1 MGKNFALTMQLP
13 KYQGRR
19 QLHRGSSNSS
29 RVGLVVVAGCMILL
43 VLHLVQIN
51 SFSTKGYE
59 IKQRQ
64 KEVVQLK
71 EQAKRLEIQ
80 SAQLQSIQRVHG
92 DPVILN
98 MVPVTGVSYI
108 QTTALTQK

>member
-13 KYQGRR
+13 MYRGRR
-19 QLHRGSSNSS
+19 QIQRKSASARS
-29 RVGLVVVAGCMILL
+29 GLILVLSCAVLL

-64 KEVVQLK
+64 REVTQLK
-71 EQAKRLEIQ
+71 EQAKKLEIQ
-80 SAQLQSIQRVHG
+80 AAQLQSIQRVQG
-92 DPVILN
+92 DQVILN

-108 QTTALTQK
+108 QTTSLTQK